1 MKKDREGTLEILRIL
16 AGILEILLFT
26 LLYYVTW
33 SHYHDILSLNIFG
46 HRGKYVLMGIYF
58 VLAYALFTTCDS
70 LGFGKLKVSDTS
82 ISQWISLLIVNF
94 ITYFQISLIAN
105 SLVTVV
111 PMLQLT
117 LVQAALALLCVAVFT
132 RLYHRFNAVKSILLI
147 YGTENALSILNK
159 MNSRNDE
166 YTITE
171 TIDSKVGYDSIIRA
185 IENHDCVL
193 INDIDSTL
201 RNDLLK
207 YCFERNIRTY
217 VVPKISDVFMEST
230 EAITLYD
237 TPLRLV
243 GGKRINIVEA
253 FIKRLMDMIIS
264 TMIMIPGSVV
274 MLIVAI
280 AIKMEDGGPVFYK
293 QKRVTLDDR
302 EFDMLKF
309 RSMIPDAEKSTGVV
323 LAEENDPRI
332 TRVGKFIRA
341 CRLDELPQFI
351 NILKGDMSIVG
362 PRPERKSL
370 IEEYVKSMPEF
381 AYRTKVKGGL
391 TGYAQVYGKYN
402 TTAYDKLKLDLMY
415 IENYSLFLDIK
426 LILMTPQI
434 MFRKDATEG
443 VER

>member
-1 MKKDREGTLEILRIL
+1 MKKDREGTLEVLRIL

-33 SHYHDILSLNIFG
+33 SHYHDILNLNIFG
-46 HRGKYVLMGIYF
+46 HRGKFVLMGIYF
-58 VLAYALFTTCDS
+58 VLTYALFTTCDS

-105 SLVTVV
+105 SLVTVL

-117 LVQAALALLCVAVFT
+117 LIQGVLALLCVAVFT
-132 RLYHRFNAVKSILLI
+132 RLYHRFNAAKSILLI

-171 TIDSKVGYDSIIRA
+171 TIDSKVGYDTIIRA

-243 GGKRINIVEA
+243 GGKRISIVEA
-253 FIKRLMDMIIS
+253 FIKRLMDMVIS
-264 TMIMIPGSVV
+264 TIIMIPGSVV

-280 AIKMEDGGPVFYK
+280 AIKLEDGGPVFYK

-309 RSMIPDAEKSTGVV
+309 RSMIPDAEKYTGVV

-332 TRVGKFIRA
+332 TKVGRIIRA
-341 CRLDELPQFI
+341 CRLDELPQFV

-362 PRPERKSL
+362 PRPERRCL
-370 IEEYVKSMPEF
+370 IEEYMKTMPEF
-381 AYRTKVKGGL
+381 AYRTRVKGGL

-415 IENYSLFLDIK
+415 IENYSILLDIK

-434 MFRKDATEG
+434 MFRKEATEG